1 MTEASLDR
9 VFPSHPRST
18 VFHFDIA
25 TMKTLTVAFV
35 ALLAASNVWAAPDTP
50 TRVLRDE
57 GGTKVARQA
66 KGKQSPSEFP
76 LEGAPKSQGCYS
88 SVGNMTLHKAVDKM
102 SSGTCNQACK
112 DDKFWVSG
120 LKGSSCYCGFALP
133 PKGDLVDDK
142 KCNYPCP
149 WYDPEACG
157 GLGTP
162 GFFSTF
168 NLGINIEATNLQSSS
183 SSTSKP
189 TSSSTAGDE
198 TPSAPVVTETEA
210 ASQTPDSDSKS
221 KPNTAGIA
229 AGVVVG
235 VVGVA
240 AIIGGIFFFVRR
252 RRNAEIEEDHRR
264 NAAVNAFINGS
275 KPPGSSGSISMTDA
289 RLDPVMAHR
298 RMSDG
303 SIADNEDYSRRILRV
318 SCKSPRHIE
327 SAH

>member
-1 MTEASLDR
+1 
-9 VFPSHPRST
+9 
-18 VFHFDIA
+18 
-25 TMKTLTVAFV
+25 MKTLTVAFV

-142 KCNYPCP
+142 KCNYP
-149 WYDPEACG
+149 YA
-157 GLGTP
+157 LG
-162 GFFSTF
+162 
-168 NLGINIEATNLQSSS
+168 
-183 SSTSKP
+183 
-189 TSSSTAGDE
+189 
-198 TPSAPVVTETEA
+198 PVVTETEA

-318 SCKSPRHIE
+318 TN
-327 SAH
+327 A

>member
-1 MTEASLDR
+1 
-9 VFPSHPRST
+9 
-18 VFHFDIA
+18 
-25 TMKTLTVAFV
+25 MKTLTVALA
-35 ALLAASNVWAAPDTP
+35 ALLAASNACAAPDSP
-50 TRVLRDE
+50 TKVLRDE

-76 LEGAPKSQGCYS
+76 LEGAFKSQGCYS
-88 SVGNMTLHKAVDKM
+88 SSGNMTLHKAVDKM
-102 SSGTCNQACK
+102 SSGTCNKACQE
-112 DDKFWVSG
+112 DNYWVSG
-120 LKGSSCYCGFALP
+120 LKGASCYCGYALP
-133 PKGDLVDDK
+133 PLGDRAKDSD
-142 KCNYPCP
+142 CNYPCP
-149 WYDPEACG
+149 WYDLEACG
-157 GLGTP
+157 GLGK
-162 GFFSTF
+162 GFYSTF
-168 NLGINIEATNLQSSS
+168 NLGINIEATNIQSSS
-183 SSTSKP
+183 SSSSSA
-189 TSSSTAGDE
+189 TSSSTSGDE
-198 TPSAPVVTETEA
+198 TPTPPAVTETKD
-210 ASQTPDSDSKS
+210 STPTPDSGSGS

-235 VVGVA
+235 VVGLA

-318 SCKSPRHIE
+318 SRDQSQTGLENQHTDMCR
-327 SAH
+327 